1 MDLSS
6 KRIDLVLDT
15 VKCNEPRPIMRYT
28 LGQAAKATGKTK
40 STIQRAIK
48 TGKISAQFDGN
59 AYSID
64 PAELHRVFLPA
75 NQRNSQNSN
84 DLERSETVLNVQVER
99 DRERRYLEKI
109 IQDLTSDRD
118 YWKSQAEC
126 LRLTSNQKKEKRGL
140 LSRVVI
146 AALDLNI

>member
-1 MDLSS
+1 
-6 KRIDLVLDT
+6 
-15 VKCNEPRPIMRYT
+15 MRYT